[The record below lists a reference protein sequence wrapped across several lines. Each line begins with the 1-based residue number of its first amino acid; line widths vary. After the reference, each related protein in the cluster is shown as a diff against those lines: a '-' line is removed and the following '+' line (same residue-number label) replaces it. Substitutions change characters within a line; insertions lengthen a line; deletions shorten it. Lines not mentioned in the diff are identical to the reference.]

1 MSTHPASPPAYR
13 RVADELRA
21 LLTDP
26 AGPQTKLPTEADLCR
41 TYHVSRQTAR
51 RAYQEL
57 VAEGLVERVPGRGS
71 FPAPRSPYMRSFG
84 SIEDL
89 MALSSDTIMEVVEP
103 LALGPASARARADL
117 GSDVVWHLA
126 IRRLTGDAPFVYTE
140 ICLPRALGVKLR
152 RTFLSR
158 AGARRRTTVLQLLEP
173 VLDGQIVSALQE
185 VTVDRLPPSAAE
197 QIDMAAGRPA
207 LRIDRRYLDGRSTPV
222 ESTTSWFN
230 PNRYA
235 YRLELRR
242 SGAHRPQ

>member
-1 MSTHPASPPAYR
+1 MPTNPGSPPAYR

-21 LLTDP
+21 LLADP
-26 AGPQTKLPTEADLCR
+26 AGPETKLPTDADLCR
-41 TYHVSRQTAR
+41 AYGISRQTAR

-89 MALSSDTIMEVVEP
+89 MALSRDTVMEVVEP
-103 LALGPASARARADL
+103 LALAPATARASADL
-117 GSDVVWHLA
+117 GADVVLRVA
-126 IRRLTGDAPFVYTE
+126 VRRLSGDAPFVYTE
-140 ICLPRALGVKLR
+140 ISLPRAFGVRLR

-158 AGARRRTTVLQLLEP
+158 AGARRRTTVLQLIEP
-173 VLDGQIVSALQE
+173 VLDSQIVRAQQE
-185 VTVDRLPPSAAE
+185 VTVDRLPPSVAR
-197 QIDMAAGRPA
+197 QIDMVAGHPA
-207 LRIDRRYLDGRSTPV
+207 LRIDRCYLDEGSTAV

-230 PNRYA
+230 PERYA

-242 SGAHRPQ
+242 SGANRPL